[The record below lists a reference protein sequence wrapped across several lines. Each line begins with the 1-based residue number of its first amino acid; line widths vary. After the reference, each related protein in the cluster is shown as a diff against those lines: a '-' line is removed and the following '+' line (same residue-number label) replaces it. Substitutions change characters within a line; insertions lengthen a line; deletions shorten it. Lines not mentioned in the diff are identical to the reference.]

1 MEILSVVIFFAGL
14 IVGYLF
20 ARYVMR
26 NNAEKQNEQPAEDV
40 QAYEQKILALNK
52 DKEHLESRLTNAI
65 EEFKKQELKEKVL
78 NEETL
83 RLNVE
88 LTKMQSNAKHLEER
102 LSEQSQELEKV
113 RAEFNKEF
121 KLIAHSILKQ
131 NSEDFSKIHQK
142 ELGDIL
148 NPLKEKIKLFEASV
162 KEKYMDE
169 TKERSALKQEIKQLM
184 ELNHTLNTQ
193 AENLTNALKG
203 DNKKQGN
210 WGELVL
216 ERILENSG
224 LIKGEEYITQK
235 SDVNAEDKRIKPDV
249 IVKLPDDKHIIID
262 SKVSL
267 LAYETFVNTEDEE
280 QRNAALKAHIS
291 SIKAHVKNLSDKN
304 YQSAIGINSP
314 DFVLLFL
321 PIESSFSLAMK
332 SEENL
337 YAYAWDKK
345 VVIVSPTTLLAT
357 LRTITSVWKHDKL
370 TKNAQ
375 EIADNAGKM
384 YAKFVGFLEDM
395 GKIET
400 NLSRTKVAYDEAMN
414 KLKNGTGNLI
424 RRAENLKIMGIKEGQ
439 KSIPQNLIDESNE

>member
-1 MEILSVVIFFAGL
+1 MEIISVIIFFAGL
-14 IVGYLF
+14 VVGYLF
-20 ARYVMR
+20 ARFSFKYK
-26 NNAEKQNEQPAEDV
+26 AEESSSEKST
-40 QAYEQKILALNK
+40 LALEQELLSARK
-52 DKEHLESRLTNAI
+52 DNEHLESRLEKAK
-65 EEFKKQELKEKVL
+65 EEFKKQELKEKELVD
-78 NEETL
+78 EKL

-88 LTKMQSNAKHLEER
+88 LTKRESNAKHLEEK
-102 LSEQSQELEKV
+102 LSEQSKELEKV
-113 RAEFNKEF
+113 REEFNKEF
-121 KLIAHSILKQ
+121 KLIANSILKQ

-142 ELGDIL
+142 ELGEIL
-148 NPLKEKIKLFEASV
+148 NPLREKIKLFENSV

-184 ELNHTLNTQ
+184 ELNKTLNVQ

-224 LIKGEEYITQK
+224 LIKGEEYLTQK
-235 SDVNAEDKRIKPDV
+235 SDLNADDKRIKPDV

-280 QRNAALKAHIS
+280 QRNAALKAHIA
-291 SIKAHVKNLSDKN
+291 SIKGHVKNLSDKN
-304 YQSAIGINSP
+304 YQSGLGLNSP

-321 PIESSFSLAMK
+321 PIESSFSIAMK
-332 SEENL
+332 AEENL

-384 YAKFVGFLEDM
+384 YAKFVGFLDDM
-395 GKIET
+395 GKIDK
-400 NLSRTKVAYDEAMN
+400 NLNQTKKSYDDAMN
-414 KLKNGTGNLI
+414 KLKHGTGNLI
-424 RRAENLKIMGIKEGQ
+424 KRAENLKIMGVKEGQ
-439 KSIPQNLIDESNE
+439 KSIPQNLIDESHE